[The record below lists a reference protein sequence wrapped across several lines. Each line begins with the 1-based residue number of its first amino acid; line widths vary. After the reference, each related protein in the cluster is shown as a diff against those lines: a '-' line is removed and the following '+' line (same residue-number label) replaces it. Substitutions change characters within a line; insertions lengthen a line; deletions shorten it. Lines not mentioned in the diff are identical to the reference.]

1 MDIIQ
6 SHYTLSNKNNG
17 AKLMPFFN
25 IGLSHLISKL
35 FLISNKIVLVP
46 WAKMVTSSNEG
57 LWLQN
62 RKWSRIELSA
72 DGFNFFKCQWET
84 PWLFFQVPVSFTLIG
99 SIASFTLKFYTTQD
113 TRTSGKQSLKRKTFK
128 RFPWFSKIIWIL

>member
-6 SHYTLSNKNNG
+6 SYYTLSNKNNG

-46 WAKMVTSSNEG
+46 WAKMVKSSNEG

-72 DGFNFFKCQWET
+72 DGFNFLNVNGKRPDFSFKC
-84 PWLFFQVPVSFTLIG
+84 LSVS
-99 SIASFTLKFYTTQD
+99 
-113 TRTSGKQSLKRKTFK
+113 
-128 RFPWFSKIIWIL
+128 P

>member
-6 SHYTLSNKNNG
+6 SYYTLSNKNNG

-46 WAKMVTSSNEG
+46 WAKMVKSSNEG

-72 DGFNFFKCQWET
+72 DGFNFFKSQWGNALTFLSSACQFHLNRKHCIFHTEI
-84 PWLFFQVPVSFTLIG
+84 LHN
-99 SIASFTLKFYTTQD
+99 
-113 TRTSGKQSLKRKTFK
+113 TRHKDVR
-128 RFPWFSKIIWIL
+128 